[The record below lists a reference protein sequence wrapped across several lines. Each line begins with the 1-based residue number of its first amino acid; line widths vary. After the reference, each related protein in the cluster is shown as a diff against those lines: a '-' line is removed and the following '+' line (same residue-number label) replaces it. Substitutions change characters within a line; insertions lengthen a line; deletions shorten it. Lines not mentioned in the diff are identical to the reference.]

1 MIRAKKIL
9 TNKGFTLIEVI
20 ITFIVLSIVIAM
32 MAPFFGTNFRQ
43 SSAPMFNLQQATS
56 LQAVMENIISDS
68 YNSFQFNGQKSGPTS
83 CTDLQTL
90 QTRIN
95 ASPSNYGA
103 YTVVQ
108 NGFITNLGDTPNNNC
123 TATNKIL
130 QVTIRD
136 TKGETLTSLFTI
148 FITAP

>member
-20 ITFIVLSIVIAM
+20 VTFIILSIVIAM
-32 MAPFFGTNFRQ
+32 MAPFFGTNFTQ
-43 SSAPMFNLQQATS
+43 SSAPMANMQQATS

-68 YNSFQFNGQKSGPTS
+68 DSFLFNGQRAGPTS
-83 CTDLQTL
+83 YANLQTL
-90 QTRIN
+90 QTKIN
-95 ASPSNYGA
+95 ALSYGT

-108 NGFITNLGDTPNNNC
+108 NGFITTLGNAPNNNC
-123 TATNKIL
+123 AAANNTCIL

-136 TKGETLTSLFTI
+136 TKGETLTSLFAI
-148 FITAP
+148 FITAI